1 MINDKLIDSIIND
14 YIKWSGDKPF
24 VQQLSSQ
31 DSLWTK
37 PTAKQFYKYLTSS
50 KKTVEYGKEIVG
62 LSYDDIASFAIKVW
76 NTIAVKPY
84 VWLND
89 LYNLNEIK
97 RFKQWREKNPDAPEH
112 KYFTEGSDLAER
124 FERYFWSEVVVPF
137 KKYIN
142 DNKEVTFVP
151 TQVYEE
157 LSSKYDSLKRNYDVL
172 NFKLAHKEMFLRQTE
187 ERRDSYRSQRNFL
200 NILYPIL
207 LFLFTFLA
215 IIITE
220 VACSSKNTPNVKAS
234 ETQQQFDITVNNPQN
249 KDINLDVNHG

>member
-24 VQQLSSQ
+24 VQQFSSQ

-89 LYNLNEIK
+89 LCDLTEIK
-97 RFKQWREKNPDAPEH
+97 G
-112 KYFTEGSDLAER
+112 FTE
-124 FERYFWSEVVVPF
+124 W
-137 KKYIN
+137 
-142 DNKEVTFVP
+142 KEKIPMLLMT
-151 TQVYEE
+151 
-157 LSSKYDSLKRNYDVL
+157 
-172 NFKLAHKEMFLRQTE
+172 
-187 ERRDSYRSQRNFL
+187 
-200 NILYPIL
+200 NILQRGL
-207 LFLFTFLA
+207 L
-215 IIITE
+215 
-220 VACSSKNTPNVKAS
+220 
-234 ETQQQFDITVNNPQN
+234 
-249 KDINLDVNHG
+249 